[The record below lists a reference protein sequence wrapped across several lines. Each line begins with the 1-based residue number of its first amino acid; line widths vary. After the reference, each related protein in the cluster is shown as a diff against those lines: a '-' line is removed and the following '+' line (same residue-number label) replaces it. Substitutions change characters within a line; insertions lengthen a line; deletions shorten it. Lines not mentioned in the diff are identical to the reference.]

1 MLLSAVLMLG
11 IFSCSSEEEDSGRE
25 IKTDSIAIDKACMT
39 IEQVNDVFIK
49 YQSIEELKEH
59 ADEISQIK
67 NVEDVYFTDITMYVR
82 IKDFLTVSFCFYPEY
97 TFDATRI
104 ESFFDIPV
112 TTRQARTRANTDK
125 SFSKLGY
132 EKAVI
137 IDQVYKDKDLSLYE
151 DNLKELLDRVGIKT
165 KINAT
170 PTLDY
175 LKKELFDNDIVLFL
189 CHGHYDNVTK
199 LHWLDFC
206 HLEKYDWSQYPS
218 MSFGECL
225 KNDFELVKG
234 NSLHIKDDML
244 QITITA
250 YWEYFRLVEYASYSI
265 SEKFIS
271 SINTDFTKKGKAL
284 VFNCACKSMM
294 SGDNTKKDNN
304 GRSDEFAKAFI
315 KRGAGVYFGYDENNG
330 NGPQAGLILLSGIA
344 SGQSVRNAYELISE
358 EVIHEKKDNSNIDKG
373 IPATR
378 TWIADLLYYP
388 QNHFEIENYCQVFP
402 TLYEK
407 KETDLSYTLKL
418 TEPYNLMEVTKTDK
432 VTKDGEEK
440 MRVTEIK
447 LCSVQFTYGF
457 EVSTSKDFNSSNT
470 LDYGFK
476 YVEGNYSYF
485 ESLDNQILCLTYSIP
500 KSDLAPQTTYYYRA
514 YLNDGFDKYYS
525 DYKEFTTPE
534 MTIAQVIPEDIRK
547 EIEPYIPLYEGKNPP
562 NINGT
567 YLIEPVELVY
577 DSGDSYKP
585 GFDKFFPFYIKFSNQ
600 NPNNNTI
607 DCQQKEFYKG
617 KRYGESEGKGVYI
630 SGEGNNF
637 TVYFDSTGESFFD
650 EYSVVTKKADII
662 SGKKTDDGIKDIRHV
677 LIMLEKGSDPKNKVM
692 KVGKFRVFKDGD
704 EMAKNATW
712 PSSTREQQI
721 TVDDEEIITPWIH
734 ANSAK

>member
-1 MLLSAVLMLG
+1 MKKCLYSVTMILSVMLLAGL
-11 IFSCSSEEEDSGRE
+11 FSCSSEEEESGKE
-25 IKTDSIAIDKACMT
+25 IIMDDLVIEAACET

-49 YQSIEELKEH
+49 YQSIEELEEH

-82 IKDFLTVSFCFYPEY
+82 IKDFLTVSFCFYPQY

-104 ESFFDIPV
+104 ESLFDIPV
-112 TTRQARTRANTDK
+112 TTRQAGTRANTDK

-175 LKKELFDNDIVLFL
+175 LKKDLFDNDIVLFL

-250 YWEYFRLVEYASYSI
+250 DWESFRLVEYASYSI

-271 SINTDFTKKGKAL
+271 SINTDFTNKGKAL

-315 KRGAGVYFGYDENNG
+315 KRGAGVYFGYDESNFDG
-330 NGPQAGLILLSGIA
+330 FQAGILLLSGIA
-344 SGQSVRNAYELISE
+344 SGQSVKSAYDSITDDLL
-358 EVIHEKKDNSNIDKG
+358 HEINDDSNNNK
-373 IPATR
+373 PATR
-378 TWIADLLYYP
+378 TWTADLLFYP
-388 QNHFEIENYCQVFP
+388 LNHFEIENYCQVFP
-402 TLYEK
+402 TLNK
-407 KETDLSYTLKL
+407 MKEAKDCYTFKLS
-418 TEPYNLMEVTKTDK
+418 EPYNLMGVSELKIAKINGVEKELVTKMQLYINSK
-432 VTKDGEEK
+432 
-440 MRVTEIK
+440 
-447 LCSVQFTYGF
+447 FTYGF
-457 EVSTSKDFNSSNT
+457 ELSTSKEFKPLNIV
-470 LDYGFK
+470 DYGVLLTLNNLNNLNSLEISDKNILTFS
-476 YVEGNYSYF
+476 YSV
-485 ESLDNQILCLTYSIP
+485 P

-585 GFDKFFPFYIKFSNQ
+585 GFDKFFPCYFKFSNQ
-600 NPNNNTI
+600 NPNNNTL
-607 DCQQKEFYKG
+607 DCQQKEFYEDKL
-617 KRYGESEGKGVYI
+617 YGESEGRGYTFVVKETI
-630 SGEGNNF
+630 LQCILTLRANHSSMN
-637 TVYFDSTGESFFD
+637 TAWLRKWRMSFL
-650 EYSVVTKKADII
+650 
-662 SGKKTDDGIKDIRHV
+662 GKKPMTALRT
-677 LIMLEKGSDPKNKVM
+677 SDM
-692 KVGKFRVFKDGD
+692 Y
-704 EMAKNATW
+704 
-712 PSSTREQQI
+712 SLC
-721 TVDDEEIITPWIH
+721 
-734 ANSAK
+734 